1 MLSNAGK
8 AVQPALTATAKGD
21 SMDSPIKA
29 HASLAKRSAIS
40 CHNAYKKKILKN
52 SYINDVKHDISAQRC
67 LIAFNN
73 F

>member
-40 CHNAYKKKILKN
+40 CHNAYKKNILLK
-52 SYINDVKHDISAQRC
+52 
-67 LIAFNN
+67 
-73 F
+73 